1 MNEYGAA
8 AHVALW
14 ITGVGISV
22 YLFLTIMV
30 LQEIR
35 KFDRW
40 SEQRFRGYTRR
51 HTEAMRRLDHANA
64 HRTCAVVDPR
74 KRCHSHSRP
83 RRGTSRT

>member
-1 MNEYGAA
+1 MNEYEGV

-30 LQEIR
+30 LREIR

-40 SEQRFRGYTRR
+40 SEQRFRGHTQR
-51 HTEAMRRLDHANA
+51 HTEAMRRLGHVNA
-64 HRTCAVVDPR
+64 HRTCAVVNLR
-74 KRCHSHSRP
+74 KRRHS
-83 RRGTSRT
+83 

>member
-30 LQEIR
+30 LREIR
-35 KFDRW
+35 KFDCW
-40 SEQRFRGYTRR
+40 SEQRFRENTQR
-51 HTEAMRRLDHANA
+51 HTEVTRRLDHANA
-64 HRTCAVVDPR
+64 HRTCAVVDPP
-74 KRCHSHSRP
+74 KRRYS
-83 RRGTSRT
+83 

>member
-30 LQEIR
+30 LREIR

-40 SEQRFRGYTRR
+40 SEQRFRE
-51 HTEAMRRLDHANA
+51 HT
-64 HRTCAVVDPR
+64 
-74 KRCHSHSRP
+74 
-83 RRGTSRT
+83 